1 MHIAHPSLGSEYMIY
16 TFFSGTYN
24 TYIASHQYTF
34 PYVHCLMYVYVW
46 ICYYYST
53 SSLCL
58 SRFIELCRTISLP
71 PLFSKIYTVDLL
83 LLLPAVFVLADSLNY
98 VEVVEPSPFLP
109 YFLKY
114 LDLLLLPPAV
124 FAAADSLN

>member
-1 MHIAHPSLGSEYMIY
+1 MYGSAIIILPAVFVLADSL
-16 TFFSGTYN
+16 N
-24 TYIASHQYTF
+24 
-34 PYVHCLMYVYVW
+34 YVQ
-46 ICYYYST
+46 
-53 SSLCL
+53 
-58 SRFIELCRTISLP
+58 CRTISLP